1 MGRLDGKVAVVT
13 GGASGIGR
21 AICLSF
27 AQEGATIICN
37 DLSVESA
44 QNVVNECGQ
53 QKQGFAVKAD
63 VSKSRQVSAMFD
75 KVRKKFGQLDVLVN
89 NAGIGL
95 ESAQLRAR
103 FNKVL
108 EKQRTELATEGK
120 IKTAL
125 AATQNLTDQEWERM
139 LAVHLN
145 GTFYCTREALKMMEK
160 QRSGKI
166 ISIASICG
174 MTGCAGAPHY
184 SAAKAGIMGF
194 TRAVAREAIVSGVNV
209 NAIAP
214 GYIDTP
220 MTQAVSDAV
229 RQAIAM
235 TTPAGR
241 FGSPQDVATLAI
253 YLASEESNFVVG
265 QVMSPNGGY
274 VIA

>member
-1 MGRLDGKVAVVT
+1 
-13 GGASGIGR
+13 
-21 AICLSF
+21 
-27 AQEGATIICN
+27 
-37 DLSVESA
+37 
-44 QNVVNECGQ
+44 
-53 QKQGFAVKAD
+53 
-63 VSKSRQVSAMFD
+63 MFD
-75 KVRKKFGQLDVLVN
+75 KVHKKFGRLDIVVN

-95 ESAQLRAR
+95 ENAQLRAR

-108 EKQRTELATEGK
+108 EKQRAELATEGK
-120 IKTAL
+120 IKTPL

-145 GTFYCTREALKMMEK
+145 GTFYCTREALKVMEK

-194 TRAVAREAIVSGVNV
+194 TRAVAREAVVSGVNV

-220 MTQAVSDAV
+220 MTRAVSDAV
-229 RQAIAM
+229 RQAIAAA
-235 TTPAGR
+235 TPAGR
-241 FGSPQDVATLAI
+241 FGSPQDVAALAV
-253 YLASEESNFVVG
+253 YLASDESNFVVG

>member
-1 MGRLDGKVAVVT
+1 MGRLDGKVALVT

-21 AICLSF
+21 TICQSF
-27 AQEGATIICN
+27 AREGATIVCN
-37 DLSVESA
+37 DLSAEAA
-44 QNVVNECGQ
+44 QKVVNECEQ
-53 QKQGFAVKAD
+53 QKHGLAVKAD
-63 VSKSRQVSAMFD
+63 VAKSRQVTAMFD
-75 KVRKKFGQLDVLVN
+75 KVRKKFGRLDILVN

-95 ESAQLRAR
+95 ENAQLRAR
-103 FNKVL
+103 FNRVL

-145 GTFYCTREALKMMEK
+145 GTFYCTREALKLMEK
-160 QRSGKI
+160 QRSGKV

-229 RQAIAM
+229 RQAIEMA
-235 TTPAGR
+235 TPAGR
-241 FGSPQDVATLAI
+241 FGSPQDVANLAV
-253 YLASEESNFVVG
+253 YLASEESDFVVG

>member
-1 MGRLDGKVAVVT
+1 MGRLDGKVALVT

-27 AQEGATIICN
+27 AKEGATIICN
-37 DLSVESA
+37 DLTAEMA
-44 QNVVNECGQ
+44 QKVLEECGQ
-53 QKQGFAVKAD
+53 QKHGLAVKAE
-63 VSKSRQVSAMFD
+63 VSRSRQVVAMFD
-75 KVRKKFGQLDVLVN
+75 RIHKKFSTLDILVN

-95 ESAQLRAR
+95 DNAQTRAR

-108 EKQRTELATEGK
+108 EKQQAELAKDGK

-125 AATQNLTDQEWERM
+125 EATQNLTDEEWDRM
-139 LAVHLN
+139 LGIHLN
-145 GTFYCTREALKMMEK
+145 GTFYCTREALRIMER
-160 QRSGKI
+160 QGSGKI
-166 ISIASICG
+166 INIASICG

-194 TRAVAREAIVSGVNV
+194 TRAVAREAIVSSVNV

-220 MTQAVSDAV
+220 MTQVITDAV
-229 RQAIAM
+229 RQAISLA
-235 TTPAGR
+235 TPAGR
-241 FGSPQDVATLAI
+241 FGSPQDIANLAI